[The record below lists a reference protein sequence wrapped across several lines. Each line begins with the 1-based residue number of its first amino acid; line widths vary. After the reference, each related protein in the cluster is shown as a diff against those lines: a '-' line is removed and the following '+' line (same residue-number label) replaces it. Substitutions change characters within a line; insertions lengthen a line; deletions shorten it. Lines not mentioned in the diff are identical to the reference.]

1 MKTAVFPGSFDPL
14 TNGHLDLIRRAQKLC
29 DRLIVAVLIN
39 PDKKGLLDTRE
50 RLEVIRAALGRHDNI
65 EVKAFSGLLV
75 DFTKAEQA
83 DFIIR
88 GIRGVQDL
96 ENEMAMA
103 WTNEKL
109 LPGLETVVLLTRP
122 ELAGVSSSLVR
133 QVATLAATCRSL
145 PPAVDETL
153 SRLYNKRNHAED
165 MPEGG
170 NDMPRNE
177 VFALIDELTLSIQ
190 NAKNAV
196 PIPLSLTKAT

>member
-14 TNGHLDLIRRAQKLC
+14 TNGHLDLIRRAQRLC

-39 PDKKGLLDTRE
+39 PDKRGLLETQQ
-50 RLEVIRAALGRHDNI
+50 RLDVIRQALAQVKGI
-65 EVKAFSGLLV
+65 EVKAFSGLLIEFV
-75 DFTKAEQA
+75 KQEQS

-133 QVATLAATCRSL
+133 QIAHFGGDVSPFV

-153 SRLYNKRNHAED
+153 LRLYNKRD
-165 MPEGG
+165 QSDDTPTKGG
-170 NDMPRNE
+170 E
-177 VFALIDELTLSIQ
+177 
-190 NAKNAV
+190 
-196 PIPLSLTKAT
+196 